1 MIIRKRHL
9 NIVAIVFFAVV
20 IAVVF
25 QQIATSMTEQGIAS
39 GGPYDNAAAYPRAIS
54 VLIGILLVCQLAA
67 SFLMKSDEEQDDDG
81 VDIGSLGRPAAMLA
95 VFAGYLGLL
104 NWLGYHLTTPIM
116 LFAIMWIAGMR
127 RMVLM
132 VISALAMSLFFA
144 FMFEFFLKIVLPG
157 GVFRLNI
164 PWS

>member
-9 NIVAIVFFAVV
+9 NIVAIVFFAIV

-39 GGPYDNAAAYPRAIS
+39 GGPYDNAAAYPRAVAVI
-54 VLIGILLVCQLAA
+54 IGILLVCQIAA
-67 SFLMKSDEEQDDDG
+67 SFLTKSDEAEDDD
-81 VDIGSLGRPAAMLA
+81 VELASLGRPAAMLA
-95 VFAGYLGLL
+95 VFGGYLGLL
-104 NWLGYHLTTPIM
+104 SWLGYHLTTPFM
-116 LFAIMWIAGMR
+116 LLGVMWIAGMR
-127 RMVLM
+127 RPLLM
-132 VISALAMSLFFA
+132 VISAFAMSLIFA